1 MLNTYLLDACCEVSQ
16 VPDCNGLVMGEIYIS
31 LEVEESEDF
40 GLGGELR
47 AEVLL
52 VDLLGVNGLLG
63 GLPRVHLV

>member
-1 MLNTYLLDACCEVSQ
+1 

-31 LEVEESEDF
+31 LEVEEAKDF

-52 VDLLGVNGLLG
+52 VDHLGVDGLLRG
-63 GLPRVHLV
+63 VPRVHTV

>member
-1 MLNTYLLDACCEVSQ
+1 MVWIEILISSRLM
-16 VPDCNGLVMGEIYIS
+16 VMGEIYIS
-31 LEVEESEDF
+31 LEVEEAEDF

>member
-1 MLNTYLLDACCEVSQ
+1 M
-16 VPDCNGLVMGEIYIS
+16 PDCNGLVMGEIYIS
-31 LEVEESEDF
+31 LEVEEAEDF

-52 VDLLGVNGLLG
+52 IDLLGVDGLLG

>member
-1 MLNTYLLDACCEVSQ
+1 M
-16 VPDCNGLVMGEIYIS
+16 PDCNGLVMGEIYIS
-31 LEVEESEDF
+31 LEVEEAEYF

-52 VDLLGVNGLLG
+52 IDLLGVDGLLG